1 MFDLAILNGV
11 LGKGFDLLQGNETPS
26 SGMKKRYEKIKSFLL
41 KPDFDGFTKNDLFIM
56 QFIKKGWGH
65 DIAALSNM
73 AEALANLYQTN
84 QNQRDEYKS
93 LMYQVVFRALHPKV
107 NPYKRDIH
115 TVKDLGK
122 YGYYLEHLN
131 IILGC
136 GRLLL
141 FLRRQCIFF
150 HIWINA
156 LAFDAHESFMDL
168 YPPPNF
174 SLAVLATRSAPYVF
188 QAIARHL
195 LSAVHAKWKL

>member
-1 MFDLAILNGV
+1 MFDQAILNGV

-122 YGYYLEHLN
+122 YGYY
-131 IILGC
+131 
-136 GRLLL
+136 
-141 FLRRQCIFF
+141 
-150 HIWINA
+150 
-156 LAFDAHESFMDL
+156 
-168 YPPPNF
+168 
-174 SLAVLATRSAPYVF
+174 
-188 QAIARHL
+188 
-195 LSAVHAKWKL
+195 